1 MTQCIKCVVKGL
13 VQGVFF
19 RASTQQQARRLDI
32 TGYAINL
39 ANGDVEVLACGNDQN
54 LKKLSAWLKIG
65 PTGAKVTQVEC
76 IASNGEIPIDFQI
89 GW

>member
-1 MTQCIKCVVKGL
+1 MTKCIKCVVKGL

-19 RASTQQQARRLDI
+19 RASTQQQARQLNI

-39 ANGDVEVLACGNDQN
+39 ANGDVEILACGDDENI
-54 LKKLSAWLKIG
+54 KKLSGWLKIG
-65 PTGAKVTQVEC
+65 PANAKVTQVDC
-76 IASNGEIPIDFQI
+76 EIYSGNIPDDFQT